1 MLETIHSEH
10 HSSSLLISLPQS
22 TLWTEDRWM
31 CQLCWS
37 YQDTCLS
44 DRLRS
49 RTVHRVCCS
58 LLYLLNGNAWYDET
72 LQVSHTQP
80 PPQGCIV
87 TVLRGGKQELMA
99 GRPRRSL
106 LYSGPLMK
114 DVYIFKLFWCC
125 LIYRPID
132 YAVKMLGSARKRCV
146 YHKWLIEAG
155 QEFGLIFK
163 ALGSFVLLC
172 VKEQVERGKIKKFK
186 GS

>member
-58 LLYLLNGNAWYDET
+58 LLYLLNGNAWYNET

-80 PPQGCIV
+80 PPRV
-87 TVLRGGKQELMA
+87 
-99 GRPRRSL
+99 
-106 LYSGPLMK
+106 YS
-114 DVYIFKLFWCC
+114 D
-125 LIYRPID
+125 
-132 YAVKMLGSARKRCV
+132 SA
-146 YHKWLIEAG
+146 
-155 QEFGLIFK
+155 
-163 ALGSFVLLC
+163 
-172 VKEQVERGKIKKFK
+172 ERGKTWIDGRTSKKVPAIFWTTHERRLYFQIVLMLSDLPPNWLCCK
-186 GS
+186 NARKCSKKMCISQMIDRSRTRVWIDF